1 MINLEITITTTAGET
16 FSARPNTGTIMALEA
31 HYKLESGI
39 TAIQQMNLGYF
50 AWLAWE
56 KRRHDG
62 HTVPPFDKFR
72 AQIED
77 MDFEVDTAPLAGEE
91 TPTG

>member
-1 MINLEITITTTAGET
+1 VINLEITITTTDGET
-16 FSARPNTGTIMALEA
+16 FSARPNTGTIMALEE
-31 HYKLESGI
+31 HFHLDSGI
-39 TAIQQMNLGYF
+39 TAIQQMNLKYF

-62 HTVPPFDKFR
+62 HTMPPFERFR
-72 AQIED
+72 LQVED

-91 TPTG
+91 APTG